1 MECNKCNKC
10 NKQENGVM
18 GEGEKEKDEG
28 KISTS
33 DGWRFMCGSTTS
45 NEPLGLVRKANLLVL
60 LPLHARKQ
68 RTPHDAPCKKP
79 AGLQV
84 IDEYRIIGK
93 LQMGRKTKNVSSSG
107 VSSKIAAEEL
117 MDYTLFDAVEGGF
130 EKTMF
135 TESELLHSSVRHQR
149 LLDSWSP
156 YDLAV
161 FEAGVCAYGKVF
173 HKIQKFL
180 PNKSVNEIVELFYY
194 WKAGSHYSLW
204 KKNKRK
210 TREPAGL
217 YSQREKLQ
225 KLLKDFQ

>member
-1 MECNKCNKC
+1 MADR
-10 NKQENGVM
+10 
-18 GEGEKEKDEG
+18 KEK
-28 KISTS
+28 
-33 DGWRFMCGSTTS
+33 C
-45 NEPLGLVRKANLLVL
+45 L
-60 LPLHARKQ
+60 LPSDLHRK
-68 RTPHDAPCKKP
+68 
-79 AGLQV
+79 
-84 IDEYRIIGK
+84 
-93 LQMGRKTKNVSSSG
+93 KTKNVSSSG

-117 MDYTLFDAVEGGF
+117 MDYTMTLHGPFDRNEEQLLFDAVEGGF